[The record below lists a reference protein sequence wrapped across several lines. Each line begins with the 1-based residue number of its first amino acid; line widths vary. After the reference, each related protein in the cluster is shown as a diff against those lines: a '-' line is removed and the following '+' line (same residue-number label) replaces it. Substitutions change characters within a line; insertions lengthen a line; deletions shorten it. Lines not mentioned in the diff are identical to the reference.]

1 MPGET
6 QDPGERTQEEI
17 SAARRAAM
25 LRFAIEQQE
34 ERHFAEAQDMYRQLI
49 DEYPGTEEESE
60 ARERMLDLAYA
71 FGSERQPYRMLSL
84 YNTLE
89 TMYVPTSTERQ
100 TEARRAR
107 VKEILEE
114 VHQQKMREAEAEARL
129 EAIRGGRAP
138 EPATPPPERA
148 TPPEREKPARE
159 PRTRVTGRQRVG
171 QIQEEVREQKQREA
185 ETEARI
191 EAIREGQAPEPAS
204 MPPERATPAE
214 PATPPPEGEKPARE
228 P

>member
-6 QDPGERTQEEI
+6 QDPRERTQEEI

-34 ERHFAEAQDMYRQLI
+34 ERHFAEALDMYRQLI
-49 DEYPGTEEESE
+49 DEYPDTEEESE

-89 TMYVPTSTERQ
+89 TMYAPMSTDRT

-107 VKEILEE
+107 VKEIVEE
-114 VHQQKMREAEAEARL
+114 VHQE
-129 EAIRGGRAP
+129 
-138 EPATPPPERA
+138 
-148 TPPEREKPARE
+148 
-159 PRTRVTGRQRVG
+159 
-171 QIQEEVREQKQREA
+171 KQREA
-185 ETEARI
+185 EAEARI
-191 EAIREGQAPEPAS
+191 EAIREGRAPEPAR
-204 MPPERATPAE
+204 MPQER
-214 PATPPPEGEKPARE
+214 EKPARE
-228 P
+228 PQRRRTGARAQEADLRAPDEGGTPKGGP